1 MEEHSQQ
8 LTHITF
14 GEVMETS
21 RHHMH
26 MKYKHENIMNHE
38 CNMSGHEVM
47 HPHIYKQAKCSQIT
61 TMQAHVSAQCSDIT
75 SCMLHAIDILHT
87 LTQFFPSI
95 LARLVHMFFES
106 CSRGRCTYILCI
118 ALQPWIVAS
127 RTVLVALCGALDAVG
142 FCGRGQSHK

>member
-26 MKYKHENIMNHE
+26 MKYKHENTMNHE

-47 HPHIYKQAKCSQIT
+47 HPHIYNQATCSWIT

-87 LTQFFPSI
+87 LTQFFSAS
-95 LARLVHMFFES
+95 LARMVHMLFRKLQQGSLHLYLVH
-106 CSRGRCTYILCI
+106 CI
-118 ALQPWIVAS
+118 A
-127 RTVLVALCGALDAVG
+127 ALDCR
-142 FCGRGQSHK
+142 FSHCIGCFVWCS